1 MKRVIVIGGGA
12 AGMMAAIQAAKNGAS
27 VLLLEKTKRLGWK
40 LSITGKGRCNITN
53 AADIQE
59 IIKNIPGNGKFLNS
73 VLRAFNSDDVIA
85 FFESIGVKTKVERGN
100 RVFPESDRAADVVN
114 ALTKQMQEFDVE
126 IRTNAK
132 VTDIIASIGT
142 RSKEQVNNG
151 KSHLTLDPRPLTLII
166 GVEVNGRIENADAV
180 VLAVGGASYP
190 ATGSTGDGFKMAAKL
205 GHTVTKILPALV
217 PLETEESFVK
227 DLQGL
232 SLKNVK
238 VALLADNQK
247 IAEEFGEMLFT
258 HFGVSGPI
266 ILTLSRKAAFLLD
279 EDKFVELSIN
289 LKPALTPE
297 QLSARVLRDFD
308 KYKRKSAKNALV
320 DLLPSA
326 LIPIILDFAYI
337 DEDKHI
343 DSVTQ
348 AERQRLIEALRDLR
362 LTITKT
368 RPIEEAIVTAGGIST
383 KEINPKTME
392 SKLIKGLF
400 FAGEVVDIDGFTG
413 GFNLQAAFSMGNAA
427 GRFSSI

>member
-12 AGMMAAIQAAKNGAS
+12 AGMMAAIQAAKVGAS
-27 VLLLEKTKRLGWK
+27 VLLLEKTNRLGRK

-73 VLRAFNSDDVIA
+73 VLRAFNSTDVIN

-100 RVFPESDRAADVVN
+100 RVFPESDKAADVVN
-114 ALTKQMQEFDVE
+114 ALIAQMQTLGVE
-126 IRTNAK
+126 IRTSAR
-132 VTDIIASIGT
+132 VTDI
-142 RSKEQVNNG
+142 
-151 KSHLTLDPRPLTLII
+151 LTKAERVI
-166 GVEVNGRIENADAV
+166 GVEVGDKIESADSV
-180 VLAVGGASYP
+180 ILAVGGASYP
-190 ATGSTGDGFKMAAKL
+190 ATGSTGDGFKIAENL
-205 GHTVTKILPALV
+205 GHTITKILPALV

-232 SLKNVK
+232 SLRNVR
-238 VALLADNQK
+238 VTLLADNKK
-247 IAEEFGEMLFT
+247 ITEEFGEMLFT

-266 ILTLSRKAAFLLD
+266 VLTLSRKAAFLLD
-279 EDKFVELSIN
+279 EGKFIELSIN

-297 QLSARVLRDFD
+297 QLSARVLRDFE
-308 KYKRKSAKNALV
+308 KYKRKSIKNALI
-320 DLLPSA
+320 DLLPSS
-326 LIPIILDFAYI
+326 LIPIVLDLAYI
-337 DEDKHI
+337 DEEKHI
-343 DSVTQ
+343 DTVTQ
-348 AERQRLIEALRDLR
+348 AERRRLIETLRGFR

-368 RPIEEAIVTAGGIST
+368 RPIDEAIVTAGGIST

-392 SKLIKGLF
+392 SKLIQGLF
-400 FAGEVVDIDGFTG
+400 FAGEVIDIDGFTG